1 MTISSSLV
9 CRLTFTVPTYEQII
23 KVALDVEREM
33 LGKPLNTENAFT
45 FTEEVKRRVG
55 DMLVVEIAD

>member
-1 MTISSSLV
+1 MTTSSSLV
-9 CRLTFTVPTYEQII
+9 CRVKFTVPTFDQIM

-55 DMLVVEIAD
+55 DMLVVEITD